1 MPAIVILAALT
12 AVLLLPALGA
22 DGVLY
27 FRDVSQNHQPYRH
40 LTAELIGEG
49 EVPLWNPYR
58 GAGQPLLAN
67 PNALVLHPTTLLFL
81 VLPLDTAL
89 DLSVVL
95 QIFLAAFGTWLVL
108 RDMGVSRLGGVLGAA
123 SFAFSGYVVSLGN
136 LMNLLDAASFM
147 PLTVWLTARAIR
159 VGLSPWGPLAALS
172 LAVQILAGEPLLLI
186 CTMAGVVP
194 LLAGSPLGA
203 RGGPA
208 RGGASRQRWRALTS
222 AGIILALAVGL
233 SMVGLLP
240 TLELL
245 ARSERG
251 AGFVATESLK
261 WSLPPQALAEMVFPS
276 LFGDPTRVG
285 VGTFWGG
292 GLYDAGLPLILSIH
306 LGAAVFVL
314 AGAGMWSG
322 LFVSRSRRIETILLM
337 ILAALGI
344 ALALGRF
351 LPLLPALLTLPGT
364 GWVRYPVKFLLLT
377 AWAIPLLA
385 ARGLDSA
392 REMHAARERESVRP
406 VLGAGAGLA
415 VIAAAAAALAA
426 SGPSWLAIPEPL
438 ATPHALAAIAR
449 GMREAIVVGLVPAVA
464 AFVLVATG
472 WVRRSGRPLRAIAVG
487 LTLIPVASLMLTS
500 VRLNPVGPP
509 SFYEEPPQLA
519 TVLGAAD
526 PKDRLWAV
534 PRPRGFAF
542 RTPMEWD
549 SDSLRWGFRWDRMT
563 LRNATYF
570 TSGYRFA
577 FDRGNERLDVMPGA
591 LVGKD
596 LYERAG
602 TGSVSDSMAR
612 VLSIAGVNRVI
623 TYGEPAADA
632 PGLVEETRLA
642 GESNI
647 PVVILRNEDALS
659 RAYVVDQ
666 VEYSAGFDEA
676 MKKLMDPG
684 FDLRTAA
691 VIEGIQPSAADVV
704 PASSGRAGVAT
715 IVEESANRVRI
726 EAALSRAGHLILCD
740 TWYPGWTATVDG
752 ARAPILRAN
761 AMFRAVALGPGEHDV
776 EFRYRPGSVMAGL
789 AVSIV
794 SLLLAGGVAILAR

>member
-1 MPAIVILAALT
+1 MPAMVILAALT

-40 LTAELIGEG
+40 LTAELISEG
-49 EVPLWNPYR
+49 EAPLWNPYR

-67 PNALVLHPTTLLFL
+67 PNALVLHPSTLLFL

-95 QIFLAAFGTWLVL
+95 QIFLAGVGTWLVL

-203 RGGPA
+203 RGGL
-208 RGGASRQRWRALTS
+208 RALTS

-251 AGFVATESLK
+251 TGFGAAESLK

-314 AGAGMWSG
+314 AAAGMWSG
-322 LFVSRSRRIETILLM
+322 LLLSRSRRIETILLM
-337 ILAALGI
+337 ILASLGI

-351 LPLLPALLTLPGT
+351 LPLLPALLALPGT

-392 REMHAARERESVRP
+392 RERKSVRP
-406 VLGAGAGLA
+406 VRGAGAGLG
-415 VIAAAAAALAA
+415 VIAVAAAALAA

-449 GMREAIVVGLVPAVA
+449 GMREAIIVGLVPAVA
-464 AFVLVATG
+464 AFVLVTTG
-472 WVRRSGRPLRAIAVG
+472 WVRRSGRPLRAIAIG
-487 LTLIPVASLMLTS
+487 LTLIPVASLMLSS

-509 SFYEEPPQLA
+509 SFYQEPPQLA

-526 PKDRLWAV
+526 PRDRLWAV

-602 TGSVSDSMAR
+602 AGSVSDSMAR

-659 RAYVVDQ
+659 RAYIVDD

-684 FDLRTAA
+684 FDLRRAA
-691 VIEGIQPSAADVV
+691 VIEGSQPSAADVV
-704 PASSGRAGVAT
+704 PASSARAGMAT

-794 SLLLAGGVAILAR
+794 SLLLAGGVAILRK